1 MNMMWVFAVLVI
13 FLCSLI
19 KNTPLF
25 LKCSS
30 AYGIC
35 FVINKFSFTVLEIES
50 LLYKF
55 TTIMK
60 STTTLSTT
68 VEL

>member
-25 LKCSS
+25 LNCSS
-30 AYGIC
+30 AYGIF
-35 FVINKFSFTVLEIES
+35 FVINKFSFTFLEIES

-60 STTTLSTT
+60 NTTTLSTT